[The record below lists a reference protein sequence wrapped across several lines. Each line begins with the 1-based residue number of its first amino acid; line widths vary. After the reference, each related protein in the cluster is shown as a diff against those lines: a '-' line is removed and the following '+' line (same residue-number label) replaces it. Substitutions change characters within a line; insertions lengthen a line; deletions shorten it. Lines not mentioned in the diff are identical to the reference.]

1 MEFMQVPIFA
11 PLHEY
16 DAAGMFTLPHL
27 VALFI
32 CVFALVIGLRV
43 SFRYLSENHLIRVTR
58 VIAWVVTL
66 LELVKIGYKFYY
78 GYTEIDSWLPLS
90 FCSLFIYASFMSGY
104 GKGVIKRLGESFII
118 LGGIVGGVSFLLM
131 PTTSLMNYPI
141 WHFLSLHSLIFHVLM
156 IYLNVLYLRY
166 VPELIC
172 LKSYGYF
179 SAYFLGATMIC
190 LILNKYY
197 EANLMIIQKP
207 LRIPI
212 AFVQDIYRYQPSLY
226 TLLAITSY
234 LLAPALFMMGIK
246 FFFTHRVVTKRQ
258 EETTSK

>member
-1 MEFMQVPIFA
+1 
-11 PLHEY
+11 
-16 DAAGMFTLPHL
+16 
-27 VALFI
+27 
-32 CVFALVIGLRV
+32 
-43 SFRYLSENHLIRVTR
+43 
-58 VIAWVVTL
+58 
-66 LELVKIGYKFYY
+66 
-78 GYTEIDSWLPLS
+78 
-90 FCSLFIYASFMSGY
+90 
-104 GKGVIKRLGESFII
+104 
-118 LGGIVGGVSFLLM
+118 M

>member
-11 PLHEY
+11 PLNEY
-16 DAAGMFTLPHL
+16 SAAGMFTRPHFI
-27 VALFI
+27 ALFVCI
-32 CVFALVIGLRV
+32 FMLVIGLWI
-43 SFRYLSENHLIRVTR
+43 SFHYLPKTQLGRVTR

-78 GYTEIDSWLPLS
+78 GYTEIDSWLPIS
-90 FCSLFIYASFMSGY
+90 FCSLFIYATFMSGY
-104 GKGVIKRLGESFII
+104 GKGVLKHLGESFII
-118 LGGIVGGVSFLLM
+118 IGGIVGGVSFLLM
-131 PTTSLMNYPI
+131 PTTSLMNYPV

-172 LKSYGYF
+172 VKSYGYF
-179 SAYFLGATMIC
+179 SAYFLGAAMIC

-212 AFVQDIYRYQPSLY
+212 AFVQDLYCYQPSLY
-226 TLLAITSY
+226 TLLAIISY
-234 LLAPALFMMGIK
+234 LLAPALFMMGTK
-246 FFFTHRVVTKRQ
+246 FFFTHGQLTQRQ
-258 EETTSK
+258 EESTSK